1 MQSTA
6 INNSIIRSTCKP
18 ALKAL
23 QAILS
28 ILSNGYIKI
37 SISSLKQYLKEGRTA
52 INSRL
57 SELKEIQDDLK
68 EPAKGFT
75 LIPETVL
82 LSPTLSLTSK
92 GLYMMIRSY
101 ATFAGFVIT
110 KDYFYKKSG
119 MYYKTFDRAWKELQ
133 TAGFLA
139 THQHRSPSGKFIYTY
154 EMPELENVSQ
164 SEVCSSVEQKEAKQ
178 DKPKTVIELTAEI
191 ARLHRVIAKATT
203 KKREQNVKS
212 ELPLATDQ
220 RRKNNFAPFPMLQ
233 NSEPEQVRNF
243 KQRIYSD
250 EFLNS
255 FIITETEILNCCNA

>member
-1 MQSTA
+1 MKQIA
-6 INNSIIRSTCKP
+6 INNSIIRNTCKP

-28 ILSNGYIKI
+28 IVSNGYIKV
-37 SISSLKQYLKEGRTA
+37 SVSSLKTYLKEGRTA

-57 SELKEIQDDLK
+57 SELKEIQDDMK
-68 EPAKGFT
+68 EPTKNFT
-75 LIPETVL
+75 LIPENIL
-82 LSPTLSLTSK
+82 LSATLSLTAK

-139 THQHRSPSGKFIYTY
+139 AHQHRSPSGKFIYTY

-164 SEVCSSVEQKEAKQ
+164 SEACTSAEQKEAMQ
-178 DKPKTVIELTAEI
+178 DKPKTVIEITAEI

-203 KKREQNVKS
+203 QKKEQNVTSK
-212 ELPLATDQ
+212 LPLATDQ
-220 RRKNNFAPFPMLQ
+220 RRKNNFADFSKWQ
-233 NSEPEQVRNF
+233 NDKIEQKMNF
-243 KQRIYSD
+243 TQRTYSA

-255 FIITETEILNCCNA
+255 FVFNL

>member
-1 MQSTA
+1 MKQIA
-6 INNSIIRSTCKP
+6 INNSIIRSTWKP

-28 ILSNGYIKI
+28 IVSNGYIKV
-37 SISSLKQYLKEGRTA
+37 SVSSLKTYLKEGRTA

-57 SELKEIQDDLK
+57 SELKEIQDDMK
-68 EPAKGFT
+68 EPAKHFT
-75 LIPETVL
+75 LIPENIL
-82 LSPTLSLTSK
+82 LKPTLSLTAK

-139 THQHRSPSGKFIYTY
+139 AHQHRSPSGKFIYTY
-154 EMPELENVSQ
+154 EMPEIENVSQ
-164 SEVCSSVEQKEAKQ
+164 SEACTSAEQKEAMQ
-178 DKPKTVIELTAEI
+178 DKPKTVIEITAEI

-203 KKREQNVKS
+203 QKKEQNVTSK
-212 ELPLATDQ
+212 LPLATDQ
-220 RRKNNFAPFPMLQ
+220 RRKNNFADFSKWQ
-233 NSEPEQVRNF
+233 NDKIEQKINF
-243 KQRIYSD
+243 TQRTYSA

-255 FIITETEILNCCNA
+255 FVLNL

>member
-1 MQSTA
+1 MKQIA

-28 ILSNGYIKI
+28 IVSNGYIKV
-37 SISSLKQYLKEGRTA
+37 SVSSLKTYLKEGRTA

-57 SELKEIQDDLK
+57 SELKEIQDDME
-68 EPAKGFT
+68 EPAKHFT
-75 LIPETVL
+75 LIPENIL
-82 LSPTLSLTSK
+82 LSATLSLTAK
-92 GLYMMIRSY
+92 GLYMMLRSY

-133 TAGFLA
+133 SAGFLVA
-139 THQHRSPSGKFIYTY
+139 HQHRSPSGKFIYTY

-164 SEVCSSVEQKEAKQ
+164 SEACTSAEQKEAKQ
-178 DKPKTVIELTAEI
+178 DKPKTVIEITAEI

-203 KKREQNVKS
+203 QKSPQNVTSK
-212 ELPLATDQ
+212 LPLATDQ
-220 RRKNNFAPFPMLQ
+220 RRKNNFADFSKWQ
-233 NSEPEQVRNF
+233 TESIEQKMNF
-243 KQRIYSD
+243 TQRTYSA
-250 EFLNS
+250 EYLNS
-255 FIITETEILNCCNA
+255 FVLNL